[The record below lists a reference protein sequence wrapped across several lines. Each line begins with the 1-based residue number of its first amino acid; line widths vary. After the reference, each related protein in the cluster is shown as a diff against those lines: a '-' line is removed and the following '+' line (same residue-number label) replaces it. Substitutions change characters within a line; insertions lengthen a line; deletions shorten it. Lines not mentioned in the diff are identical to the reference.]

1 MLESLKNNDTLS
13 IRAIDKEGKS
23 ENDNQT
29 NMMTI
34 KQMKINRI
42 ERQKVLGKKMHPWA

>member
-23 ENDNQT
+23 KNDNQKKYNDNQT
-29 NMMTI
+29 NE
-34 KQMKINRI
+34 N
-42 ERQKVLGKKMHPWA
+42 